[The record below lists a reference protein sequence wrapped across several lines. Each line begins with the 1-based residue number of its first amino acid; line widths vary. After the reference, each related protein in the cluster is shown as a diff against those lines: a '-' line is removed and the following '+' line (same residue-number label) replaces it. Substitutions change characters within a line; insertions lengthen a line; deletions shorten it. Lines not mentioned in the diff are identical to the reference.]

1 MLTITKKGGKNMTGF
16 QIFSIV
22 VDGITIIVDVAVIL
36 YIVRRW
42 KK

>member
-1 MLTITKKGGKNMTGF
+1 MTGF